1 MKHVYRIFRFIAS
14 LFCTLRTFAAISA
27 AVESIDRALEG
38 SRGIQRSE
46 NAVRV
51 TVYEEMYGTVFEA
64 PVNVIC
70 SRNQLHV
77 REQK

>member
-38 SRGIQRSE
+38 GIQRSE